1 MTAIEA
7 TEAYRRLLTEIGIA
21 ESDAGGTV
29 SITGADPIVP
39 SPHRLG
45 AASAAALAA
54 QGTAIAAI
62 WRQRSGRGQDVA
74 VDVRRAAVPGLR
86 TIYAIAQN
94 GYPLRP
100 TARGDG
106 VQFFRT
112 RDNRAVYLLRV
123 PDYQRMLF
131 GMLDL
136 LQCQNNTESIAK
148 AVASWHSDELED
160 AIAERKLV
168 GVIARD
174 RDEWRAHPQ
183 GKFLAARPTI
193 SIAKIGDSAPEP
205 FAPASH
211 PLSGI
216 RVLDV
221 THVLAGPA
229 AARTLAEQ
237 GADVLH
243 IASLRHPDSAVMMM
257 DTSLG
262 KRSAYLDLDGERD
275 RARLAALTR
284 ECDIFVHSW
293 RQGALDRR
301 GFAAEQVAALR
312 PGAIYVSIS
321 AYGAGGP
328 WAARGGYDPVGQVV
342 SGLAMEEGS
351 TDKPRL
357 APTGTMNDYLT
368 AYLAAAGAL
377 GALIRRARE
386 GGSYRVD
393 VSLTA
398 ASMFVMDLGLLPAT
412 PKADDV
418 FGLDPLPSDLQTTA
432 TSFGAVTHPAPI
444 TGYSETKA
452 YWDKPSVYYGS
463 GQAAWLTR

>member
-1 MTAIEA
+1 MTETAA
-7 TEAYRRLLTEIGIA
+7 TEAYRRLLKQIGVA
-21 ESDAGGTV
+21 ESDTGGTV
-29 SITGADPIVP
+29 SVNGGDPIVP

-45 AASAAALAA
+45 AAASAALAA

-62 WRQRSGRGQDVA
+62 WRQRSGRGQNVA

-86 TIYAIAQN
+86 TIYAVEQN
-94 GYPLRP
+94 GHPLRP

-112 RDNRAVYLLRV
+112 RDNRPIYLLRV

-131 GMLDL
+131 GVLDL
-136 LQCQNNTESIAK
+136 LQCQNNAESFSK
-148 AVASWHSDELED
+148 AVVQWDSAELED
-160 AIAERKLV
+160 TIAERKLV
-168 GVIARD
+168 GVLARS
-174 RDEWRAHPQ
+174 RDEWQAHPQ

-193 SIAKIGDSAPEP
+193 CIEKIGDSAPEP
-205 FAPASH
+205 FTPAPR
-211 PLSGI
+211 PLSGV

-243 IASLRHPDSAVMMM
+243 IASLHHPDSAVMMM

-262 KRSAYLDLDGERD
+262 KRSAYLDLDQEAD
-275 RARLAALTR
+275 RGKLAALAR
-284 ECDIFVHSW
+284 DCDIFLHSW
-293 RQGALDRR
+293 RQGALDKR
-301 GFAAEQVAALR
+301 GFSAEQVAKLR

-328 WAARGGYDPVGQVV
+328 WATRGGYDPVGQVV
-342 SGLAMEEGS
+342 SGLAMEEGTS
-351 TDKPRL
+351 KKPRL

-377 GALIRRARE
+377 GGLLRRARD
-386 GGSYRVD
+386 GGSCRVD
-393 VSLTA
+393 VSLTG
-398 ASMFVMDLGLLPAT
+398 ASMFVMDLGLLPAP
-412 PKADDV
+412 PKPESV
-418 FGLDPLPSDLQTTA
+418 FGLDPLPSDLRVTT

-444 TGYSETKA
+444 TEYSETKA
-452 YWDKPSVYYGS
+452 YWDKPCVYYGS
-463 GQAAWLTR
+463 SQPVWLSR

>member
-1 MTAIEA
+1 MAETAA
-7 TEAYRRLLTEIGIA
+7 TEAYRRLLKQIGVA
-21 ESDAGGTV
+21 ESDTGGTV
-29 SITGADPIVP
+29 SITGDDPIVA

-62 WRQRSGRGQDVA
+62 WRQRSGRGQDVT

-94 GYPLRP
+94 GHPLRP

-112 RDNRAVYLLRV
+112 RDDRAVYVLRV

-131 GMLDL
+131 GMLEL
-136 LQCQNNTESIAK
+136 LQCQNNADSIAK
-148 AVASWHSDELED
+148 AVAHWDSAELED
-160 AIAERKLV
+160 TIAERKLV
-168 GVIARD
+168 GVLARS
-174 RDEWRAHPQ
+174 RDDWLAHPQ
-183 GKFLAARPTI
+183 GKFLAERPTI
-193 SIAKIGDSAPEP
+193 SIEKIGGSAPEP
-205 FAPASH
+205 FGPAPR

-243 IASLRHPDSAVMMM
+243 VASLRHPDSAVMMM

-262 KRSAYLDLDGERD
+262 KRSAYLDLDREADQAKLVG
-275 RARLAALTR
+275 LTR
-284 ECDIFVHSW
+284 DCDIFVHSW
-293 RQGALDRR
+293 RQGALDKR
-301 GFAAEQVAALR
+301 GFAAEQVAKLR

-321 AYGAGGP
+321 AYGGGGP
-328 WAARGGYDPVGQVV
+328 WATRGGYDPVGQVV

-351 TDKPRL
+351 PEKPRL

-377 GALIRRARE
+377 GALLRRARE

-398 ASMFVMDLGLLPAT
+398 ASMFVMDLGLVAAPQAESL
-412 PKADDV
+412 
-418 FGLDPLPSDLQTTA
+418 FGLDPLPSDLQGTT
-432 TSFGAVTHPAPI
+432 TPFGEVVHPAPI
-444 TGYSETKA
+444 TQYSETKP
-452 YWDKPSVYYGS
+452 YWDKPCVYYGS
-463 GQAAWLTR
+463 GQPVWLWR